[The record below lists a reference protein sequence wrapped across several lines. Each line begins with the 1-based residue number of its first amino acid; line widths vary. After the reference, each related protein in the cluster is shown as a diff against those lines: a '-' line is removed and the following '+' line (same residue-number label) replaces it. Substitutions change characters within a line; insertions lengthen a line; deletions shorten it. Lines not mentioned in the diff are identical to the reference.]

1 MRARAE
7 YKKKI
12 ELRSAG
18 ILGNLKA
25 KARWTFWQATGQECY
40 YIELDPG
47 TPEETIEKAASG
59 MTKAF
64 RASYVARAR
73 KTVIVITPK
82 CAKTAV

>member
-12 ELRSAG
+12 ESRTAG

-25 KARWTFWQATGQECY
+25 RTRAQWTFWQATGQECY
-40 YIELDPG
+40 YIEFAPG
-47 TPEETIEKAASG
+47 TPEEIVKKAMDG

-64 RASYVARAR
+64 RAARIISPR
-73 KTVIVITPK
+73 KNTIVITPK
-82 CAKTAV
+82 CA

>member
-12 ELRSAG
+12 ESRSAG

-25 KARWTFWQATGQECY
+25 RTRAQWTFWQATGQECY
-40 YIELDPG
+40 YIEFAPG
-47 TPEETIEKAASG
+47 TPEEIVKKAMDG

-64 RASYVARAR
+64 RAANVVSPR
-73 KTVIVITPK
+73 KATIVITPK
-82 CAKTAV
+82 CA

>member
-25 KARWTFWQATGQECY
+25 NARARWTFWQATGQECY

-82 CAKTAV
+82 CA